1 MARIAQLREDDSGR
15 SSTLSGC

>member
-15 SSTLSGC
+15 PSTLSGC